1 MLQSVWFRFSM
12 RVSTT
17 KILSTIVQFSLV
29 DVVDDEYIY
38 RLERSEGRMDKI

>member
-1 MLQSVWFRFSM
+1 M